1 MHIGATAFLGVE
13 VSPSSAGS
21 TGGDGG
27 PYGGYFGNGYG
38 GGSSSTVSGAT
49 VAGTVS
55 GSAAAQA
62 GLTQGDVITSV
73 AGHAVKADDGR
84 LGGPG
89 PAPPG
94 RQHQHQLDRPVR
106 AVAHRDRELGAGP
119 AD

>member
-13 VSPSSAGS
+13 VSASSAGS

-27 PYGGYFGNGYG
+27 YGGYFGNGYG
-38 GGSSSTVSGAT
+38 GGSSSTASGAT
-49 VAGTVS
+49 VSGTVS

-73 AGHAVKADDGR
+73 AGHAVKADTDVSAA
-84 LGGPG
+84 LAQHHPG
-89 PAPPG
+89 DKVSISWTDQYGQSHTAT
-94 RQHQHQLDRPVR
+94 VT
-106 AVAHRDRELGAGP
+106 LGAGP